1 MSEDCKVLTGTNLIL
16 SGIILVLVLLCKEK
30 PTEIIRYIPIR
41 DERLYWD
48 R

>member
-1 MSEDCKVLTGTNLIL
+1 MSEDCKILTGTNLIL

-30 PTEIIRYIPIR
+30 PRYIPIR